1 MIPILY
7 ATVTE
12 GTVPTDY
19 GLGALTDCLACQ
31 VTEERNGAYELQ
43 LEYAS
48 GGIHAEDLQV
58 NRFIKAKPNFT
69 DNEQLFR
76 IYKIGKTMNGRFT
89 VYAQHISYDLS
100 GKLITTG
107 TAGSITAACTLL
119 TASAGNF
126 VVDSDK
132 NTVGDFEVLEPSSV
146 RSWFGG
152 KTGSLLDVYGTG
164 EWHYDNYTCTL
175 KATRGAD
182 RNVQIRYG
190 KNLTELSQEINIENL
205 ATGVL
210 PYCVDDSG
218 NKTIGTLVSTGLV
231 FDVDRDIA
239 VDFSDSVDF
248 ESSTPLATQL
258 STIATAYVT
267 NNNFVTGLQNIEL
280 DFVQLSDLTER
291 VDLCDTVHIYFEP
304 LGISASLKCIKT
316 TWDVLKDRYTACEF
330 GDSKTNIAD
339 TIVTQAKK
347 IDEKP
352 SASVMHDAIDHATE
366 LITGNLGGYVL
377 LHDANGDGYP
387 DELLILDNQSGGDIS
402 QAVDV
407 WRWNKAG
414 LGHSGNGYSGP
425 YDSVAITYDGKISAT
440 AITTGVLNA
449 NLIKA
454 GFIEDVNHNSQIDM
468 TSGVATLKNM
478 KSKESLELIDENGIK
493 RGFFKYESGAGEPH
507 LAIVDADEDILA
519 EMWGIAEGGR
529 VRVNNLSGSERAL
542 MSTLY
547 DRGYIRL
554 RDENNKVRVYLYG
567 NGGIEIDDANGDV
580 LINLDGGNNRIELPT
595 GHIKAPNTFDK
606 VYDNNVNP
614 ALSTVGAWWTF
625 STDFAGLLIVG
636 KVVSTGSRTTTI
648 IPIEMLNA
656 TPTRFFLS
664 DESNFISFDCS
675 VDNGLAKVEIA
686 AKSSTGFIEKVYGM
700 F

>member
-258 STIATAYVT
+258 SNIATAYVT
-267 NNNFVTGLQNIEL
+267 NNNFITGLQNIEL

-352 SASVMHDAIDHATE
+352 STSVMHDAIDHATE

-377 LHDANGDGYP
+377 LHDANGDGEP
-387 DELLILDNQSGGDIS
+387 DELLILDSASCGKIAN
-402 QAVDV
+402 AVDV
-407 WRWNKAG
+407 WRWNQAG
-414 LGHSGNGYSGP
+414 LGHSGNGYAGP

-454 GFIEDVNHNSQIDM
+454 GVIEDVNHNSQIDM
-468 TSGVATLKNM
+468 TSGVAKLKDLEA
-478 KSKESLELIDENGIK
+478 KESFKLIDENGIT
-493 RGFFKYESGAGEPH
+493 RGYFQYISLSGEPH
-507 LAIVDADEDILA
+507 LAIVDADSDVLA
-519 EMWGIAEGGR
+519 EMWGSADGGGLNINNSSGVMAIQLIVDSYNRANAFFKGGGGIKLYDSNDNNTIELDGENGR
-529 VRVNNLSGSERAL
+529 VKATNAFDEVYSGTLSN
-542 MSTLY
+542 
-547 DRGYIRL
+547 I
-554 RDENNKVRVYLYG
+554 
-567 NGGIEIDDANGDV
+567 
-580 LINLDGGNNRIELPT
+580 
-595 GHIKAPNTFDK
+595 
-606 VYDNNVNP
+606 
-614 ALSTVGAWWTF
+614 GAWWTF
-625 STDFAGLLIVG
+625 TTDFAGLLVVG

-664 DESNFISFDCS
+664 DESNYISFDCS
-675 VDNGLAKVEIA
+675 VDNGLAKIEIV
-686 AKSSTGFIEKVYGM
+686 AKSSTGFIERVYGM

>member
-7 ATVTE
+7 ATLTE

-69 DNEQLFR
+69 DDPQLFR

-164 EWHYDNYTCTL
+164 EWKYDNYTAYL
-175 KATRGAD
+175 YATRGAD
-182 RNVQIRYG
+182 RGVQIRYG

-210 PYCVDDSG
+210 PYCIDDSG

-267 NNNFVTGLQNIEL
+267 NNNFITGLQNIEL

-352 SASVMHDAIDHATE
+352 STSVMHDAIDHATE

-377 LHDANGDGYP
+377 LHDANGDGEP
-387 DELLILDNQSGGDIS
+387 DELLILDSASGGKIAN
-402 QAVDV
+402 AVDV
-407 WRWNKAG
+407 WRWNQAG
-414 LGHSGNGYSGP
+414 LGHSGNGYAGP

-454 GFIEDVNHNSQIDM
+454 GVIEDVNHNSQIDM
-468 TSGVATLKNM
+468 TSGVAKLKDLEA
-478 KSKESLELIDENGIK
+478 KESFKLIDENGIT
-493 RGFFKYESGAGEPH
+493 RGYFQYISLSGEPH
-507 LAIVDADEDILA
+507 LAIVDADSDILA
-519 EMWGIAEGGR
+519 EMWGSADGGGLNINNSSGVMAIQLIVDSYNRANAFFMGGGGIKLYDSNDNNTIELDGENGR
-529 VRVNNLSGSERAL
+529 VKATNAFDEVYSGTLSN
-542 MSTLY
+542 
-547 DRGYIRL
+547 I
-554 RDENNKVRVYLYG
+554 
-567 NGGIEIDDANGDV
+567 
-580 LINLDGGNNRIELPT
+580 
-595 GHIKAPNTFDK
+595 
-606 VYDNNVNP
+606 
-614 ALSTVGAWWTF
+614 GAWWTF
-625 STDFAGLLIVG
+625 TTDFAGLLVVG

-664 DESNFISFDCS
+664 DESNYISFDCS
-675 VDNGLAKVEIA
+675 VDNGLAKIEIV
-686 AKSSTGFIEKVYGM
+686 AKSSTGFIERVYGM

>member
-107 TAGSITAACTLL
+107 TAGSITAACLLL

-126 VVDSDK
+126 TVDSDK

-164 EWHYDNYTCTL
+164 EWHYDNYTAYL
-175 KATRGAD
+175 YATRGAD
-182 RNVQIRYG
+182 RGVQIRYG
-190 KNLTELSQEINIENL
+190 KNLTELSQEINIDNL

-210 PYCVDDSG
+210 PYCIDDSG
-218 NKTIGTLVSTGLV
+218 NKTIGTKVSTGLV

-258 STIATAYVT
+258 SNIATAYVT
-267 NNNFVTGLQNIEL
+267 NNNFITGLQNIEL

-352 SASVMHDAIDHATE
+352 STSVMHAAIDHATE

-377 LHDANGDGYP
+377 LHDSDHDGHP
-387 DELLILDNQSGGDIS
+387 DEILILDNASGGDIS

-414 LGHSGNGYSGP
+414 LGHSGNGSSGP
-425 YDSVAITYDGKISAT
+425 YDSVAITYDGKISAS
-440 AITTGVLNA
+440 AVTTGVLNA

-454 GFIEDVNHNSQIDM
+454 GVIEDVNHRSTIDM
-468 TSGVATLKNM
+468 TSGQAKLY
-478 KSKESLELIDENGIK
+478 ELIAKRNFTVIDNSDRYVGSLTDLVGNGAALRLYDSTGSEYVVRLEQQSDRGQLYLCDTNGTVLAELSVNNYGRGQMNLWDENGTLRISAWGDG
-493 RGFFKYESGAGEPH
+493 GFIIRDSNG
-507 LAIVDADEDILA
+507 DITIELD
-519 EMWGIAEGGR
+519 GNTGR
-529 VRVNNLSGSERAL
+529 VKATNAFDEVYSGTLSN
-542 MSTLY
+542 
-547 DRGYIRL
+547 I
-554 RDENNKVRVYLYG
+554 
-567 NGGIEIDDANGDV
+567 
-580 LINLDGGNNRIELPT
+580 
-595 GHIKAPNTFDK
+595 
-606 VYDNNVNP
+606 
-614 ALSTVGAWWTF
+614 GAWWTF
-625 STDFAGLLIVG
+625 TTDFAGLLVVG

-664 DESNFISFDCS
+664 DESNYISFDCS
-675 VDNGLAKVEIA
+675 VDNGLAKIEIA
-686 AKSSTGFIEKVYGM
+686 AKSSTGFIERVYGM